1 MKKRR
6 LKKGPIIILLLAIL
20 VLISLMI
27 FLIKEKK
34 EESIKKEKKNE
45 KEITEKIKSHYNEY
59 VKAKENSKIYDKN
72 EKEIGEISNVELKLK
87 KEKIDKNTKYFYA
100 ENIKAYISYKDVDK
114 IEKISKYETER
125 VPFNKEVTTKE
136 NIKINIDEKSY
147 YKLKKEI
154 IFSPIQIDDKYYF
167 IFDDK
172 LVYIN
177 KEDIKEEKN
186 IDKYKSTS
194 AIAVINYHYVVNE
207 EETKECRQNI
217 CERDYQYDEQMKY
230 IKDTGFYT
238 ATMED
243 LDLWI
248 DGKIN
253 LPEKTV
259 VITIDDGWY
268 LPRNI
273 EILEKYN
280 LHATLFLIGHL
291 ASPDAYKS
299 KSLEIHSHTW
309 NMHNLGECP
318 IGRGGAILCKEKS
331 KIVEDLKKSSES
343 LNNSKYFAY
352 PFYEYNDHAIEAL
365 KEAGFRMA
373 FSGGGRKVT
382 RGIDKYTVPRFG
394 ISNTDTLEKI
404 KKIIN

>member
-6 LKKGPIIILLLAIL
+6 LKKGPILILLLFIL
-20 VLISLMI
+20 LITSLTI
-27 FLIKEKK
+27 YFINEVKKENIRKNKIKESK
-34 EESIKKEKKNE
+34 IV
-45 KEITEKIKSHYNEY
+45 EKIKTHFNEY
-59 VKAKENSKIYDKN
+59 VKSKENVKIFDKN
-72 EKEIGEISNVELKLK
+72 EKEKGEISNIELKLK
-87 KEKIDKNTKYFYA
+87 KEKITKNTKYFYA
-100 ENIKAYISYKDVDK
+100 ENIDAYVSYKDVEK
-114 IEKISKYETER
+114 IEKINKYETKR
-125 VPFNKEVTTKE
+125 VPFNKEVKLKE
-136 NIKINIDEKSY
+136 NTKINIDEKTY
-147 YKLKKEI
+147 YKFNKEI
-154 IFSPIQIDDKYYF
+154 TFNPIQIDEKYYF

-177 KEDIKEEKN
+177 KEDIKEEKDIN
-186 IDKYKSTS
+186 KFSGTD
-194 AIAVINYHYVVNE
+194 AIAVINYHYVINE
-207 EETKECRQNI
+207 EESKECKQNI
-217 CERDYQYDEQMKY
+217 CLRDYQYDEQMKY
-230 IKDTGFYT
+230 LKDNNFYT

-253 LPEKTV
+253 LPEKTT

-273 EILEKYN
+273 QILEKYN
-280 LHATLFLIGHL
+280 LHATLFLIGSL

-299 KSLEIHSHTW
+299 KSIEIHSHTW

-318 IGRGGAILCKEKS
+318 VGRGGAILCKDK
-331 KIVEDLKKSSES
+331 KYIVEDLKKSSES

-365 KEAGFRMA
+365 KEAGFKMA
-373 FSGGGRKVT
+373 FAGIGKKVV
-382 RGIDKYTVPRFG
+382 RGENKYKVPRYG

-404 KKIIN
+404 KNIIN

>member
-27 FLIKEKK
+27 FLIKENK

-87 KEKIDKNTKYFYA
+87 KEKINKNTKYFYA

-154 IFSPIQIDDKYYF
+154 TFSPIQIDDKYYF

-177 KEDIKEEKN
+177 KEDIKEEKD

-273 EILEKYN
+273 EILEKYD

-309 NMHNLGECP
+309 DMHNLGECP

-373 FSGGGRKVT
+373 FAGGGRKVT

>member
-6 LKKGPIIILLLAIL
+6 LKKGPILIILLIIIL
-20 VLISLMI
+20 IVGSLI
-27 FLIKEKK
+27 FLMNEKKKEEIKEKK
-34 EESIKKEKKNE
+34 IKEKE
-45 KEITEKIKSHYNEY
+45 LVEKIKSHYSEFA
-59 VKAKENSKIYDKN
+59 KSKENVKIYDEN
-72 EKEIGEISNVELKLK
+72 EKEIGEISNIELKLK
-87 KEKIDKNTKYFYA
+87 KEKINKDTKYFYI
-100 ENIKAYISYKDVDK
+100 ENLKAYISYKDVEKIDK
-114 IEKISKYETER
+114 ITKYETNR
-125 VPFNKEVTTKE
+125 IPFNKEVTTKE
-136 NIKINIDEKSY
+136 NTKLNIDEKTY
-147 YKLKKEI
+147 YKFNKEI
-154 IFSPIQIDDKYYF
+154 TFSPIQIDDKYYF
-167 IFDDK
+167 IYDDK

-177 KEDIKEEKN
+177 KEDIKEEKD
-186 IDKYKSTS
+186 IQKYNSTS

-207 EETKECRQNI
+207 EETKECRQSI

-230 IKDTGFYT
+230 IKENNFYT

-299 KSLEIHSHTW
+299 DSLEIHSHTW
-309 NMHNLGECP
+309 DMHNLGECP
-318 IGRGGAILCKEKS
+318 IGRGGAILCKDKA
-331 KIVEDLKKSSES
+331 KIIEDLKKSSES

-365 KEAGFRMA
+365 KEAGFKMA
-373 FSGGGRKVT
+373 FAGGGRKVT
-382 RGIDKYTVPRFG
+382 RGVDKYTVPRFG

-404 KKIIN
+404 KNIIN